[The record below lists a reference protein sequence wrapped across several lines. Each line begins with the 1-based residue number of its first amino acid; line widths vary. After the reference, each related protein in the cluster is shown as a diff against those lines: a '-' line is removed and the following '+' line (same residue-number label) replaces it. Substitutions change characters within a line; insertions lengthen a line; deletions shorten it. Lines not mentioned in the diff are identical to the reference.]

1 MSELQSKRL
10 LTSLIFKK
18 NGFIEIKEN
27 SQKWAKVHQLI
38 INNGFFSSSM
48 NLKMHFEK
56 RHGWLKPPE
65 LRIQRLIR
73 HFKGQSNFII
83 CFFSSFKL
91 FDFLSH
97 LAAPSSLHF
106 PLRDTRIREGHSLIY
121 ITFFPFTSFFQG
133 LKCQRKGQ

>member
-1 MSELQSKRL
+1 MD
-10 LTSLIFKK
+10 
-18 NGFIEIKEN
+18 
-27 SQKWAKVHQLI
+27 
-38 INNGFFSSSM
+38 FFSSM

-56 RHGWLKPPE
+56 RHGCLKPPE

-97 LAAPSSLHF
+97 LAAPSSPSIFLSVTHESE
-106 PLRDTRIREGHSLIY
+106 RATR
-121 ITFFPFTSFFQG
+121 
-133 LKCQRKGQ
+133 